1 MVAQKYR
8 WDFIGLSTDV
18 KPTPATSD
26 KVVDGSTF
34 YCSDNSKLYV
44 YCKNNWYERKALG
57 EGGGGTSYT
66 AGEGIDITEDTISVD
81 TDTIQEKLTA
91 GSNITI
97 VDNVISAAGGG
108 GGGGIVEL
116 SSANFNYDSQGG
128 TNYDTVAIWLLDDG
142 FYKMPANYT
151 TVPVKGALEGSVANT
166 FNTAITSG
174 TFTYFLKAGKSFWL
188 FVNKDS
194 QAPDIGADR
203 PLVYY
208 QVNPA
213 NGFMTYTASW
223 QFAKK
228 SELPS

>member
-57 EGGGGTSYT
+57 GGGSSYT
-66 AGEGIDITEDTISVD
+66 AGTGIDITDDTISVD

-97 VDNVISAAGGG
+97 VDNVISATGGG
-108 GGGGIVEL
+108 GGGGMTKL

-128 TNYDTVAIWLLDDG
+128 TSYDTVAIWLLDDG
-142 FYKMPANYT
+142 LYEMPDNYT
-151 TVPVKGALEGSVANT
+151 TVPVKGALEGSKAVD

-174 TFTYFLKAGKSFWL
+174 TFYYFLKAGSSFWL
-188 FVNKDS
+188 FVNKGS
-194 QAPDIGADR
+194 QAPTINADR

-208 QVNPA
+208 QVNSS
-213 NGFMTYTASW
+213 GFMTYTASW
-223 QFAKK
+223 QFAKE